1 VFFWKTTKP
10 TSRFAARNVLS
21 GDTNMNIVKIVSG
34 AIATMLFAAL
44 LAVTLPGLFNPEL
57 GPFQAF
63 VVAPVLMLLAAM
75 ISAGAHHV
83 LELGEQRIHQAHQ
96 PCLNRTDGDKTFSI
110 QSPSFGKTGPSGSKT
125 GGVSHDPGHGQR
137 AA

>member
-1 VFFWKTTKP
+1 
-10 TSRFAARNVLS
+10 
-21 GDTNMNIVKIVSG
+21 MNIVKIVSG

-63 VVAPVLMLLAAM
+63 VVAPALILLAAM

-83 LELGEQRIHQAHQ
+83 LELGEQRIHPPRQ
-96 PCLNRTDGDKTFSI
+96 PRMNRADNDKTCSI
-110 QSPSFGKTGPSGSKT
+110 QSPSFGKTGPSGNKT
-125 GGVSHDPGHGQR
+125 GSISQDTGHGQR

>member
-1 VFFWKTTKP
+1 
-10 TSRFAARNVLS
+10 
-21 GDTNMNIVKIVSG
+21 MNIVKILNG
-34 AIATMLFAAL
+34 AIATMLFTGL

-63 VVAPVLMLLAAM
+63 VVAPALILLAAM
-75 ISAGAHHV
+75 ISAGLHHV

-96 PCLNRTDGDKTFSI
+96 PCLNRADGDKTCSM
-110 QSPSFGKTGPSGSKT
+110 QNLSSRRTGRSGNNT
-125 GGVSHDPGHGQR
+125 GGLSQDPGHGQR